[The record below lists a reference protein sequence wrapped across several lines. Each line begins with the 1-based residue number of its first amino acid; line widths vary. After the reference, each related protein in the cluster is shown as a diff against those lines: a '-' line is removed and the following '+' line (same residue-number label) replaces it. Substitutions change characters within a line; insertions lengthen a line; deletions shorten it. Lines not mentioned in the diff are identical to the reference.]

1 MIKKKVCWKITTKC
15 NQGCKYCFGFTN
27 IPELSYDENIKVI
40 DNLSKNGIN
49 HITWTGGEAVLYP
62 RLNEL
67 IKYAKSKGIYN
78 KLVTNGIFLSQN
90 DNEYSE
96 EILNSLDEI
105 NLSIDSISNSINVE
119 LGKANNHFEIIKKL
133 LDKTKN
139 KSIKVG
145 INTVVSNKNINRL
158 EELGEFLNNYKIEK
172 WKFLKF
178 MPIRERSL
186 ENKGQF
192 EVAENEL
199 EEKIKE
205 LNNFENIKIV
215 QYKKQS
221 EFEKSIVVLPNADII
236 QTQEGKD
243 IHLGNALK
251 QDVIDFEVKHS
262 LINRIKTLIA
272 YDDDEIKDKI
282 VNILNG
288 IKDVEIVAT
297 SKSPEDTYNKI
308 IKFKPEMVFAKYDFG
323 TNMNGLDIIKQSKEA
338 LNDNVPAFNFIAT
351 DIPKEDFLEAKRII
365 GDKMNTII
373 REQNP
378 VRYTGIIEDYK
389 EYKKIQ
395 M

>member
-139 KSIKVG
+139 KSLKVG

-158 EELGEFLNNYKIEK
+158 EELGKFLNNYKIEK

-272 YDDDEIKDKI
+272 YDDDAIKDKI

-395 M
+395 I

>member
-15 NQGCKYCFGFTN
+15 NQGCKYCFGFIN
-27 IPELSYDENIKVI
+27 IQELSYEENIKVI
-40 DNLSKNGIN
+40 DNLLKNGIN

-90 DNEYSE
+90 DNEYAE
-96 EILNSLDEI
+96 DILNSLDEI
-105 NLSIDSISNSINVE
+105 NLSIDSISNSINLE
-119 LGKANNHFEIIKKL
+119 LGKADNHFEIIKKL

-139 KSIKVG
+139 KPIKVG
-145 INTVVSNKNINRL
+145 INTVVSNKNINML
-158 EELGEFLNNYKIEK
+158 NELGIFLNNYKIEK

-178 MPIRERSL
+178 MPIREKSL
-186 ENKGQF
+186 KNKEQF
-192 EVAENEL
+192 EIAENIL
-199 EEKIKE
+199 EGKIQE

-221 EFEKSIVVLPNADII
+221 EFEKSIVILPNADII

-251 QDVIDFEVKHS
+251 QDIINFEVKETMM
-262 LINRIKTLIA
+262 NKIKTLIA

-282 VNILNG
+282 INILNG

-308 IKFKPEMVFAKYDFG
+308 IKYKPEMVFAKYDFG
-323 TNMNGLDIIKQSKEA
+323 TNMNGLDIIKQSKKA

-351 DIPKEDFLEAKRII
+351 DIPKEDFLEAKKII

-378 VRYTGIIEDYK
+378 LRYTGIIEDYK

-395 M
+395 F

>member
-96 EILNSLDEI
+96 EILNSLNEI
-105 NLSIDSISNSINVE
+105 NLSIDSISNIINVE

-139 KSIKVG
+139 KSIKIG

-158 EELGEFLNNYKIEK
+158 EELGDFLNNYKIEK

-186 ENKGQF
+186 ENKEQF
-192 EVAENEL
+192 EIKENEL

-205 LNNFENIKIV
+205 LNNLENIKII
-215 QYKKQS
+215 QYKNQS

-272 YDDDEIKDKI
+272 YDDDEIKNKI

-308 IKFKPEMVFAKYDFG
+308 IIFKPEMVFAKYDFG
-323 TNMNGLDIIKQSKEA
+323 TNMNGLDIIKQSKEV
-338 LNDNVPAFNFIAT
+338 LNDDVPAFNFIAT